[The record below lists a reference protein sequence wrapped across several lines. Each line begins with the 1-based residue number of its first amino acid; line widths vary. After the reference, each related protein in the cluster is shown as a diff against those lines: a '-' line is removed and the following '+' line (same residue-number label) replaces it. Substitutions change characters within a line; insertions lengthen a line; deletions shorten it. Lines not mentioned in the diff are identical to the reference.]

1 MPLYSFGAGMSV
13 VVVGASGGIGRALT
27 SILSASPAVARI
39 TACSRSGAVPEHP
52 KVRHQRLD
60 LEDEAT
66 IAGAAEAVQA
76 DGGVLD
82 LVFVASGILHADEAL
97 RPEKTWRALDGAA
110 LERVYRINAVGPA
123 LVAKHFLPLLAR
135 VFAALSARVGSI
147 SDNHLGGWHAYRA
160 SKAALNMLL
169 RTFAIE
175 LARRNLRAVC
185 VGLHPGTVDTGLS
198 APFQTNVP
206 EGKLFT
212 PDFAAAR
219 LLEVVDRL
227 KPDDSGKVFA
237 WDGQTIPP
245 QAEASRLV
253 STRRFSLSAVRT

>member
-1 MPLYSFGAGMSV
+1 MKSGQPGALRSFASDMNV

-27 SILSASPAVARI
+27 MTLAQSSAVGRI
-39 TACSRSGAVPEHP
+39 TACSRSGRVPEHP

-66 IAGAAEAVQA
+66 IAGATEAVRA
-76 DGGVLD
+76 DEGAQD

-135 VFAALSARVGSI
+135 DRKSVFAALSARVGSI

-175 LARRNLRAVC
+175 LARRNPRAVC

-198 APFQTNVP
+198 APFQANVP

-237 WDGQTIPP
+237 WDGQTISP
-245 QAEASRLV
+245 
-253 STRRFSLSAVRT
+253 